1 MLLVIVL
8 YAVISFFVVSITGRS
23 PGNGASTNGQATM
36 GSRMLTRAGG
46 HQPHNFTSLGTTV
59 TIRSPSHASS
69 VSRPILVRQT
79 AVTPPTYF
87 PGSATPLME
96 QARRCH
102 NEADFPGHAD
112 IRSRKQED
120 GVAAFCRSEKGRT
133 ILRRSVHGAEPYPAI
148 RFRHSDRWRIKHDF
162 KVEWQPG
169 CDTGEIS
176 QDIQRPLGDESP
188 TCYNLMRANYLNC
201 ECFRCGFLEKL
212 S

>member
-1 MLLVIVL
+1 M
-8 YAVISFFVVSITGRS
+8 
-23 PGNGASTNGQATM
+23 Q
-36 GSRMLTRAGG
+36 TRAGG
-46 HQPHNFTSLGTTV
+46 HQPDNFASLGTTV

-87 PGSATPLME
+87 PGSATPLLE

-133 ILRRSVHGAEPYPAI
+133 ILRRSVHGAQPYPAI

-201 ECFRCGFLEKL
+201 NNGGVGGSVQVGCLIYTYNGGKDGAYY
-212 S
+212 